1 MRYDACVA
9 LEHLRRIMSLLSV
22 LSSGGNP
29 AKPLVHISNRQVRPV
44 AAAAVRVRNAQLAR
58 EGSNNDPEKAGGQQQ
73 RQQSR
78 SLTHGTGNDDQ
89 REGSLALAA
98 ERSRPMSSRLHSSPG
113 ESRWRARVAAAQMV
127 QIARELRPPAGA
139 ST

>member
-78 SLTHGTGNDDQ
+78 SLAHGTGNDDQ
-89 REGSLALAA
+89 REGGIAGVGSGAEQTSELETPAQVNLAG
-98 ERSRPMSSRLHSSPG
+98 ER
-113 ESRWRARVAAAQMV
+113 A
-127 QIARELRPPAGA
+127 
-139 ST
+139 

>member
-9 LEHLRRIMSLLSV
+9 LEHLRRIISLLSV

-78 SLTHGTGNDDQ
+78 SLAHGSGNDDQ
-89 REGSLALAA
+89 KEGGGRRGIAGVGSGA
-98 ERSRPMSSRLHSSPG
+98 EQTS
-113 ESRWRARVAAAQMV
+113 
-127 QIARELRPPAGA
+127 ELKTPLQPR
-139 ST
+139 